1 MVIRNVRRRLYDAL
15 NVMIASE
22 VIKKKSNSTYTI
34 INLRPKIAEERTLDA
49 IDEEEEAKKIEI
61 DREC

>member
-34 INLRPKIAEERTLDA
+34 INFRPKIAEERTLDA